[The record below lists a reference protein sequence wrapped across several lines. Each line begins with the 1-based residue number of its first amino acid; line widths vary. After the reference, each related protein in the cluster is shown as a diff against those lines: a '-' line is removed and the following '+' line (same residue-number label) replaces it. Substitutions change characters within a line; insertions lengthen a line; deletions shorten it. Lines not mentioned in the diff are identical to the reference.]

1 MNNRLFLQ
9 DILTKLVDAKQV
21 NDEAFIRIFMELELN
36 DRVQVITEIPEIFKR
51 ELCINLDTRSL
62 AKIFNSLRTDDA
74 TDFMIILKEENEA
87 KWLNTISLM
96 DSKVIKAVKSLMDYS
111 PEESGSL
118 MELELFTVTKKE
130 TISQSL
136 KNLKKSLNNSTLKNV
151 NAIFLVDK
159 EHRLIDIFSL
169 DKIATEN
176 HSLTYGEL
184 NNHNSPPISIH
195 SRSSVYEAARLMT
208 RYNLN
213 VLAVINKHG
222 RLLGRITH
230 DDILEYVQDESTK
243 QMYGLAQIHQDEEI
257 EEGFWQTGKDR
268 AIWLTINII
277 NVSIISIIIG
287 MFEKT
292 IQEVVA
298 LAVLMPIVANMAG
311 TSSMQTLTVIV
322 RQMALG
328 NIQAGVYSKALQKE
342 LKIALLNGIIFGF
355 LAAVISYVRFSSLAI
370 SEVMFVSM
378 FVSFIVS
385 GVLGAYVPLGL
396 KALKIDPAIASSV
409 IVLTLIDVTGFFS
422 FLWIATLWLPELN

>member
-1 MNNRLFLQ
+1 MNSRPLLQ
-9 DILTKLVDAKQV
+9 DIIDSLIDANQIS
-21 NDEAFIRIFMELELN
+21 DEAFIRAFMELELN
-36 DRVQVITEIPEIFKR
+36 DRVQVITEIPETFKH

-96 DSKVIKAVKSLMDYS
+96 DSKVIKAVKSLMDYT

-118 MELELFTVTKKE
+118 MELELFTVTKND
-130 TISQSL
+130 TIAQSL

-184 NNHNSPPISIH
+184 RNHKSTPISIH

-311 TSSMQTLTVIV
+311 TSSMQTLTVTV

-328 NIQAGVYSKALQKE
+328 NIQEGLYSKALKKE
-342 LKIALLNGIIFGF
+342 LKIALLNGVLFGF

-370 SEVMFVSM
+370 SEIMFVSM
-378 FVSFIVS
+378 FVSFIIS

-396 KALKIDPAIASSV
+396 KALKIDPAVASSV
-409 IVLTLIDVTGFFS
+409 IVLTLVDVTGFFS